1 MFYINL
7 FSVCFVFSD
16 LVGFV
21 YPMYGSI
28 KAIESKESE
37 DDTLWLTYWL
47 VFALFKVR
55 KSSRLFGVHTEV
67 DVPNR
72 LNHISI

>member
-1 MFYINL
+1 MLYIY
-7 FSVCFVFSD
+7 FIYVRFVFSD

-55 KSSRLFGVHTEV
+55 QSSQFFGVHTEV
-67 DVPNR
+67 DR
-72 LNHISI
+72 CS